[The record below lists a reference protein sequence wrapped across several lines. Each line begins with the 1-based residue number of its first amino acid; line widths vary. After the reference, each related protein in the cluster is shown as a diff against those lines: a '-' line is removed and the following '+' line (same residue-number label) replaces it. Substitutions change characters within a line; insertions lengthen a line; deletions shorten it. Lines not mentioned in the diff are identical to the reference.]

1 MAAKGSK
8 LVIFA
13 SMAANLGIAVMKFI
27 ASFFTGSSAML
38 SEGIHSVIDTSN
50 GVLLL
55 WGIKKSHVA
64 PDKQHPFGRGKEV
77 YFWSFIVAILVFSLG
92 GGIALYEGIKHLIE
106 PHTEVDN
113 SSKMMYWNYG
123 VLIGSIIFEGVS
135 LLVAWK
141 EFRKVHHTGIISAMA
156 KSKDAASIAI
166 IIENG
171 AAVTGL
177 LIALIGISLMY
188 YFDNPVY
195 DAISSILIGV
205 LLISVSIFMAKETK
219 HLLIGESATDEDIK
233 EIKDILKEYKEIEH
247 FGNIRTMHLGP
258 EEVIAVMEVNF
269 NDDMKAIE
277 IERVVREIKEKIRK
291 AEPIFNHIYIETD
304 SIEKSTFN

>member
-258 EEVIAVMEVNF
+258 EEVSAVMEVNF
-269 NDDMKAIE
+269 KDDMKAIE
-277 IERVVREIKEKIRK
+277 IERIVREIKEKIRK